1 MAYRYD
7 EDLEFLQYMS
17 SEELESFA
25 DVLIRDPKDG
35 EKRWTEEITKSGNYI
50 RYGKDYAKYWKD
62 LAEEFQKFGGNTFA
76 NMARGHGVLYREIL
90 CDVCDKQ
97 KVSYNKGTPT
107 QQIEIYLLQKI
118 LDDIFEKL
126 NEEQIKEL
134 ADELGIDHIN
144 IKTQGFVAASMLTF
158 RLGGFA
164 SYQLTLRMINLVWKF
179 LFGHGLK
186 LATNAT
192 IARILSIATG
202 PIGWAITGVWT
213 AWDIA
218 SPAFRVTFPA
228 VLQIIALRQI
238 YMNKDLEKQNNN
250 PDLLKI

>member
-1 MAYRYD
+1 M
-7 EDLEFLQYMS
+7 
-17 SEELESFA
+17 
-25 DVLIRDPKDG
+25 
-35 EKRWTEEITKSGNYI
+35 

-76 NMARGHGVLYREIL
+76 NMARGYGDLYREIL

-107 QQIEIYLLQKI
+107 QKIEIYLLQKIEIYLLQKI
-118 LDDIFEKL
+118 LEDITKEL

-164 SYQLTLRMINLVWKF
+164 SYPTVLRMINLVWRF

-192 IARILSIATG
+192 IARVLSIATG
-202 PIGWAITGVWT
+202 PIGWAVTGVWT

-238 YMNKDLEKQNNN
+238 YMSKDLEKQNNN
-250 PDLLKI
+250 PDL